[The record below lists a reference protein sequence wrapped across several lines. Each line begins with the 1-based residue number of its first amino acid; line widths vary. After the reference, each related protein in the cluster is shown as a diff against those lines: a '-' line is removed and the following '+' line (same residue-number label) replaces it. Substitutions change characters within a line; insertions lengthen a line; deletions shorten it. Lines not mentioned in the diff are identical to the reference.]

1 MTRPEPATAAPAP
14 HAALLGQGAPRWPA
28 ARQWLERL
36 HDAAR
41 PRFLSSVLT
50 LGLCAT
56 VVALG
61 LAALG
66 DALPAVP
73 WPWPGP

>member
-1 MTRPEPATAAPAP
+1 MSRPEPATAAPAP
-14 HAALLGQGAPRWPA
+14 HAALLGQCAPRWPA

-41 PRFLSSVLT
+41 PRFLSSVLA
-50 LGLCAT
+50 LGLLAT
-56 VVALG
+56 ALALG

-66 DALPAVP
+66 HALPAVP